1 MSAVNHNILVPT
13 DFSESAMKA
22 IHFAANL
29 AEAFRCKLT
38 LYHAIGIPYLTSPED
53 LEITTTI
60 DLERIESEQLYHLRN
75 QLALQFRNITIEA
88 QTSTGFPVEEIRSLA
103 RDGRIDLVV
112 MGTKGASSF
121 RELLMGSNTSSLVQ
135 QTECPVLA
143 IPENTLFHGINKI
156 VFAVN
161 MIKDDVHSL
170 SRLIEMFKNTNPEIT
185 LLHVNDGHS
194 DQSEKEMESW
204 MQQSVRKFIKYDKLK
219 AVTVTDTDI
228 VKSLHNYLSENST
241 DLLAT
246 ATRKRNFF
254 EKIFDPSIS
263 RKLIF
268 HTHTPL
274 LVLHKHGSKGEMI
287 F

>member
-1 MSAVNHNILVPT
+1 MSADIRNILVPT
-13 DFSESAMKA
+13 DFSEPAMKA

-29 AEAFRCKLT
+29 AVAFRCKLT
-38 LYHAIGIPYLTSPED
+38 LYHAIGIPYLTSPEE
-53 LEITTTI
+53 LEMSTTI

-75 QLALQFRNITIEA
+75 QLALEFKDITIEA
-88 QTSTGFPVEEIRSLA
+88 QTSTGFTVEEIRSLA

-112 MGTKGASSF
+112 MGTRGASSF

-143 IPENTLFHGINKI
+143 IPENTLFQGINKI
-156 VFAVN
+156 VFACN
-161 MIKDDVHSL
+161 LIKDDVQSL
-170 SRLIEMFKNTNPEIT
+170 IRLIEMFKNVNPEIT
-185 LLHVNDGHS
+185 LLHVHDGHTVHA
-194 DQSEKEMESW
+194 EKEMENW
-204 MQQSVRKFIKYDKLK
+204 MQNTVRPTVKYNKLN
-219 AVTVTDTDI
+219 AITVIDTDI
-228 VKSLHNYLSENST
+228 VKSLHNYLSENPT
-241 DLLAT
+241 DLLVT

-268 HTHTPL
+268 HTHIPL